1 MFRLISRSF
10 FVLAVLMSSVYA
22 DYEAGKKVFENK
34 CSSCHG
40 GYIKI
45 SILKDNFFEKNN
57 ELLKLKVP
65 TVNMLAYAIMVSP
78 MRIGDKNDPEMQKI
92 EIEEFL
98 KDYLYNPN
106 RENSIC
112 DRNILKYYDKKDSM
126 KGKVSE
132 EEISLITDYII
143 EYRKQRR
150 KAHPKKTKKLTDLSD
165 IDKIKKQAKDENKLI
180 IIEAMSETC
189 HFCKKMKKEVFSKK
203 DVQEAIDKN
212 FIFVEVD
219 VDKTKLPFA
228 LEKSYQ
234 KITPSFFVVSDKEK
248 LINSYPGSWSKDDFL
263 EILKENEKEK

>member
-1 MFRLISRSF
+1 MFRLISFTF
-10 FVLAVLMSSVYA
+10 FLTLSTTLFADFSSG
-22 DYEAGKKVFENK
+22 EKLFKNK

-40 GYIKI
+40 AHI
-45 SILKDNFFEKNN
+45 SAKILKENFYEQNN
-57 ELLKLKVP
+57 EILHLKVP
-65 TVNMLAYAIMVSP
+65 TVNMLAYALKDSP
-78 MRIGDKNDPEMQKI
+78 LHVGDKNDPEMQKF
-92 EIEEFL
+92 EIVEFV

-106 RENSIC
+106 LDNSIC
-112 DRNILKYYDKKDSM
+112 DPIISKHYDKKESM
-126 KGKVSE
+126 KGKISE
-132 EEISLITDYII
+132 EEIEQIVDYLF
-143 EYRKQRR
+143 EYKEQRE
-150 KAHPKKTKKLTDLSD
+150 KNHPKKTKKLTDLNG

-219 VDKTKLPFA
+219 VDKTKLPFD

-234 KITPSFFVVSDKEK
+234 KITPSFFVVTDKEK
-248 LINSYPGSWSKDDFL
+248 LLNSYPGSWTKEDFL